1 MFRSNIAYGVSQEL
15 LTTPSTI
22 FSRLIADIQRARDT
36 IDVEFYIFAS
46 DRTGHAF
53 SELLRRK
60 SRQGVRVRLLVDGFG
75 SRRMSR
81 AMRARMAA
89 DGVVVQV
96 YGGFSNCRNHRKM
109 TIIDGHT
116 AHLGGVNIADRYVVG
131 NRLGIWHDVQLRF
144 TGGGVASLASLF
156 DYDYMLCEGL
166 SVEIPIAT
174 PHDDIGLCWSECNS
188 GEAMSRLLESVV
200 MDARRSI
207 IFTTPYFIPSQRMLN
222 LLSSA
227 VDRGV
232 SVRVILPLRCDVW
245 AIEDATRGYLR
256 EAMQRGIEVM
266 VTRTAF
272 VHAKMAF
279 VDGRRVVLGSAN
291 LDPRS
296 LHVNRELMASTTAS
310 NVCLAADDF
319 IRRLLMI
326 SSPPTPR
333 ELRNIIPAGVV
344 RLFEPIL

>member
-1 MFRSNIAYGVSQEL
+1 MFCSDRAYGGSQEL
-15 LTTPSTI
+15 LTTPSKI

-36 IDVEFYIFAS
+36 VDMEFYIFAS

-81 AMRARMAA
+81 SMRERLTA

-96 YGGFSNCRNHRKM
+96 YGGLGNCRNHRKM
-109 TIIDGHT
+109 TIIDGRV

-156 DYDYMLCEGL
+156 DYDYLLCEGL
-166 SVEIPIAT
+166 SVEIPVAT
-174 PHDDIGLCWSECNS
+174 CCDDICLHWSECNS
-188 GEAMSRLLESVV
+188 GEAMVRLLESVV
-200 MDARRSI
+200 VDARRSI

-232 SVRVILPLRCDVW
+232 RVVVILPLRCDVW
-245 AIEDATRGYLR
+245 AIEDATRSYLR
-256 EAMQRGIEVM
+256 EAIERGIEVM
-266 VTRTAF
+266 VTRAAF

-296 LHVNRELMASTTAS
+296 LNINRELMASTSAPQ
-310 NVCLAADDF
+310 VCLAADDF
-319 IRRLLMI
+319 IRRLLKI
-326 SSPPTPR
+326 SSPPTLR

-344 RLFEPIL
+344 RLFEPVL